1 MKRPAVIQRKAP
13 APLLRER
20 GARRTVPGGTPPGRT
35 VSGRTVPG
43 CIVPGRQAASATAGA
58 LADHGTRSLAGRCP
72 QGGAAPR
79 GGVPQGRY
87 RLAVQL
93 PELVFAAVR
102 PGFVAACMVIAAA
115 ARDGRRVGWIA
126 REHGNRE
133 HGNVGGG
140 AGNEARRS
148 RQPVEARRASP
159 LPRSRCAQAS
169 PGAGARTEGALLFK
183 YEALRYRTGCR
194 QNRQK
199 AYFVRQEAGLRGGVR
214 RDTAIIPRDRG
225 DARDLRLATL
235 SDDSCV

>member
-1 MKRPAVIQRKAP
+1 MKRPAVIHRKAP
-13 APLLRER
+13 APLSRER
-20 GARRTVPGGTPPGRT
+20 GACHTVPGNTVPGCT
-35 VSGRTVPG
+35 VSG
-43 CIVPGRQAASATAGA
+43 CIVPGRQAAGATAGA
-58 LADHGTRSLAGRCP
+58 LADHGTRPLAERCP

-87 RLAVQL
+87 RLAAQL

-102 PGFVAACMVIAAA
+102 PGFVAACMVNAAA

-126 REHGNRE
+126 REHGNREHGNRE

-169 PGAGARTEGALLFK
+169 PVAGARTEGALLFK

-199 AYFVRQEAGLRGGVR
+199 AYFARQEAGLRGGVR

-235 SDDSCV
+235 RNDSCV